1 MTKKAT
7 VITYGCQMNVNESAK
22 IKKILENLGYELTD
36 NIEETDIAF
45 LNTCTVR
52 EGAATQIYGK
62 LGEIKRVREERLE
75 NLGYELTDNIE
86 ETDIAFLNTCTVREG
101 AATQIYGKLGEIKR
115 VREERGTKIVVTG
128 CFAQEQGRELIKKFN
143 YIDIVMGNQNIGRI
157 PEAIEEIENRSTKHV
172 VMTDYEDEL
181 PPRIDADFESKKTAS
196 IAITYGCNNFCTYC
210 IVPYVR
216 GRERSVPM
224 AELIEEARELVRKG
238 YKEIILLGQ
247 NVNSYGKGL
256 SENPYVRGRERSVP
270 MAELIEE
277 ARELVRKGYKEIIL
291 LGQNVNSYGKGLSE
305 NETFANLLQNICD
318 IEGDFIIRFVSPH
331 PRDFTDD
338 VIDVIARNPKI
349 ARSLHLPLQ
358 SGSTRVLKLMNRGY
372 SKEQYIALAE
382 KIKVIDV
389 IARNPKIAR
398 SLHLP
403 LQSGSTRVLKLMN
416 RGYSKEQYIALAEK
430 IKERI
435 PGVSLTADII
445 VGFPQETEE
454 DFMDT
459 LDVVEKVGFETS
471 FMFMYSIRKGTKA
484 AVMEGQID
492 DEVKKDR
499 LHRLMSLQNS
509 ISKKLSMEYEG
520 KTERVLVEGPSKKNK
535 DMLSSRTSTNKI
547 VLFKGDPSLEGQ
559 FVNVKIKECKT
570 WTLYG
575 ELAEK

>member
-22 IKKILENLGYELTD
+22 IKKI
-36 NIEETDIAF
+36 
-45 LNTCTVR
+45 
-52 EGAATQIYGK
+52 
-62 LGEIKRVREERLE
+62 LE

-143 YIDIVMGNQNIGRI
+143 YIDIVMGNQNIGRS

-224 AELIEEARELVRKG
+224 AELIEEARELVK
-238 YKEIILLGQ
+238 
-247 NVNSYGKGL
+247 
-256 SENPYVRGRERSVP
+256 
-270 MAELIEE
+270 
-277 ARELVRKGYKEIIL
+277 KGYKEIIL

-338 VIDVIARNPKI
+338 
-349 ARSLHLPLQ
+349 
-358 SGSTRVLKLMNRGY
+358 
-372 SKEQYIALAE
+372 
-382 KIKVIDV
+382 VIDV

>member
-62 LGEIKRVREERLE
+62 LGEIKR
-75 NLGYELTDNIE
+75 I
-86 ETDIAFLNTCTVREG
+86 
-101 AATQIYGKLGEIKR
+101 
-115 VREERGTKIVVTG
+115 REERGTKIVVTG

-224 AELIEEARELVRKG
+224 AELIEEARELVK
-238 YKEIILLGQ
+238 
-247 NVNSYGKGL
+247 
-256 SENPYVRGRERSVP
+256 
-270 MAELIEE
+270 
-277 ARELVRKGYKEIIL
+277 KGYKEIIL

-349 ARSLHLPLQ
+349 A
-358 SGSTRVLKLMNRGY
+358 K
-372 SKEQYIALAE
+372 
-382 KIKVIDV
+382 
-389 IARNPKIAR
+389 

>member
-36 NIEETDIAF
+36 D
-45 LNTCTVR
+45 
-52 EGAATQIYGK
+52 
-62 LGEIKRVREERLE
+62 
-75 NLGYELTDNIE
+75 IE

-216 GRERSVPM
+216 GRERSVPL
-224 AELIEEARELVRKG
+224 AELIEEARELVK
-238 YKEIILLGQ
+238 
-247 NVNSYGKGL
+247 
-256 SENPYVRGRERSVP
+256 
-270 MAELIEE
+270 
-277 ARELVRKGYKEIIL
+277 KGYKEIIL

-338 VIDVIARNPKI
+338 
-349 ARSLHLPLQ
+349 
-358 SGSTRVLKLMNRGY
+358 
-372 SKEQYIALAE
+372 
-382 KIKVIDV
+382 VIDV

-547 VLFKGDPSLEGQ
+547 VLFKGEPSLEGQ

>member
-62 LGEIKRVREERLE
+62 LGEIKR
-75 NLGYELTDNIE
+75 I
-86 ETDIAFLNTCTVREG
+86 
-101 AATQIYGKLGEIKR
+101 
-115 VREERGTKIVVTG
+115 REERGTKIVVTG
-128 CFAQEQGRELIKKFN
+128 CFAQEQGQELIKKFN
-143 YIDIVMGNQNIGRI
+143 YIDVVMGNQNIGRI
-157 PEAIEEIENRSTKHV
+157 PEAIEEIENRSAKHI

-224 AELIEEARELVRKG
+224 AELIEEARELVK
-238 YKEIILLGQ
+238 
-247 NVNSYGKGL
+247 
-256 SENPYVRGRERSVP
+256 
-270 MAELIEE
+270 
-277 ARELVRKGYKEIIL
+277 KGYKEIIL

-349 ARSLHLPLQ
+349 ARCLHLPLQ

-382 KIKVIDV
+382 K
-389 IARNPKIAR
+389 
-398 SLHLP
+398 
-403 LQSGSTRVLKLMN
+403 LK
-416 RGYSKEQYIALAEK
+416 S
-430 IKERI
+430 RI

-454 DFMDT
+454 DFQDT

-471 FMFMYSIRKGTKA
+471 FMFMYSIRQGTKA
-484 AVMEGQID
+484 AVMDGQID

-520 KTERVLVEGPSKKNK
+520 KIERVLVEGPSKKNK
-535 DMLSSRTSTNKI
+535 EILSSRTSTNKI

-559 FVNVKIKECKT
+559 FVDVKINECRT

-575 ELAEK
+575 EIVSD

>member
-22 IKKILENLGYELTD
+22 IKKI
-36 NIEETDIAF
+36 
-45 LNTCTVR
+45 
-52 EGAATQIYGK
+52 
-62 LGEIKRVREERLE
+62 LE

-157 PEAIEEIENRSTKHV
+157 SEAIEEIENRSTKHV

-224 AELIEEARELVRKG
+224 AELIEEARELVK
-238 YKEIILLGQ
+238 
-247 NVNSYGKGL
+247 
-256 SENPYVRGRERSVP
+256 
-270 MAELIEE
+270 
-277 ARELVRKGYKEIIL
+277 KGYKEIIL

-349 ARSLHLPLQ
+349 A
-358 SGSTRVLKLMNRGY
+358 K
-372 SKEQYIALAE
+372 
-382 KIKVIDV
+382 
-389 IARNPKIAR
+389 

>member
-62 LGEIKRVREERLE
+62 LGEIKRVREER
-75 NLGYELTDNIE
+75 
-86 ETDIAFLNTCTVREG
+86 
-101 AATQIYGKLGEIKR
+101 
-115 VREERGTKIVVTG
+115 GTKIVVTG
-128 CFAQEQGRELIKKFN
+128 CFAQEQGQELIKKFN

-157 PEAIEEIENRSTKHV
+157 PEAIEDIENRSAKHV

-224 AELIEEARELVRKG
+224 AELIEEAKELVK
-238 YKEIILLGQ
+238 
-247 NVNSYGKGL
+247 
-256 SENPYVRGRERSVP
+256 
-270 MAELIEE
+270 
-277 ARELVRKGYKEIIL
+277 KGYKEIIL

-338 VIDVIARNPKI
+338 VIDVIAKNPKI
-349 ARSLHLPLQ
+349 ARCLHLPLQ

-382 KIKVIDV
+382 KLKV
-389 IARNPKIAR
+389 
-398 SLHLP
+398 
-403 LQSGSTRVLKLMN
+403 
-416 RGYSKEQYIALAEK
+416 
-430 IKERI
+430 RI

-454 DFMDT
+454 DFQDT

-471 FMFMYSIRKGTKA
+471 FMFMYSIRQGTKA
-484 AVMEGQID
+484 AVMDGQID

-520 KTERVLVEGPSKKNK
+520 KVERVLVEGPSRKNK
-535 DMLSSRTSTNKI
+535 EMLSSRTSTNKI
-547 VLFKGDPSLEGQ
+547 VLFKGDASLEGQ
-559 FVNVKIKECKT
+559 FVNVKINECRT

-575 ELAEK
+575 EMVSD

>member
-62 LGEIKRVREERLE
+62 LGEIKR
-75 NLGYELTDNIE
+75 I
-86 ETDIAFLNTCTVREG
+86 
-101 AATQIYGKLGEIKR
+101 
-115 VREERGTKIVVTG
+115 REERGTKIVVTG

-224 AELIEEARELVRKG
+224 AELIEEARELVK
-238 YKEIILLGQ
+238 
-247 NVNSYGKGL
+247 
-256 SENPYVRGRERSVP
+256 
-270 MAELIEE
+270 
-277 ARELVRKGYKEIIL
+277 KGYKEIIL

-338 VIDVIARNPKI
+338 
-349 ARSLHLPLQ
+349 
-358 SGSTRVLKLMNRGY
+358 
-372 SKEQYIALAE
+372 
-382 KIKVIDV
+382 VIDV

-492 DEVKKDR
+492 DEAKKDR

-520 KTERVLVEGPSKKNK
+520 KIERVLVEGPSKKNK

-547 VLFKGDPSLEGQ
+547 VLFKGEPSLEGQ

>member
-36 NIEETDIAF
+36 D
-45 LNTCTVR
+45 
-52 EGAATQIYGK
+52 
-62 LGEIKRVREERLE
+62 
-75 NLGYELTDNIE
+75 IE

-224 AELIEEARELVRKG
+224 AELIEEARELVK
-238 YKEIILLGQ
+238 
-247 NVNSYGKGL
+247 
-256 SENPYVRGRERSVP
+256 
-270 MAELIEE
+270 
-277 ARELVRKGYKEIIL
+277 KGYKEIIL

-372 SKEQYIALAE
+372 SKA
-382 KIKVIDV
+382 
-389 IARNPKIAR
+389 
-398 SLHLP
+398 
-403 LQSGSTRVLKLMN
+403 
-416 RGYSKEQYIALAEK
+416 QYIALAEK

>member
-22 IKKILENLGYELTD
+22 IKKI
-36 NIEETDIAF
+36 
-45 LNTCTVR
+45 
-52 EGAATQIYGK
+52 
-62 LGEIKRVREERLE
+62 LE

-224 AELIEEARELVRKG
+224 AELIEEARELVK
-238 YKEIILLGQ
+238 
-247 NVNSYGKGL
+247 
-256 SENPYVRGRERSVP
+256 
-270 MAELIEE
+270 
-277 ARELVRKGYKEIIL
+277 KGYKEIIL

-318 IEGDFIIRFVSPH
+318 IDGDFIIRFVSPH

-338 VIDVIARNPKI
+338 
-349 ARSLHLPLQ
+349 
-358 SGSTRVLKLMNRGY
+358 
-372 SKEQYIALAE
+372 
-382 KIKVIDV
+382 VIDV

-459 LDVVEKVGFETS
+459 LDVVNKVGFETS